1 MLNYQHYCTRD
12 RKNITV
18 DWSLNS
24 TDTESNYTETT
35 IFGPNIYQPGSF
47 QYTYNSDGY
56 RCDEF
61 DLPSQLRILFLGCSF
76 TEGIGLPIE
85 ATWAYQLLQK
95 IRVKTG
101 KDIPFWSLAV
111 GGAGI
116 DTMAS
121 HLYQYIDRLRP
132 RHIIFLRPPWLR
144 RQAKINPDY
153 HVEWMPGFASVPSE
167 FEKVFS
173 NEDFALQQADR
184 SLTIID
190 LLAQKHNSIVHH
202 LHWQLINGVDQ
213 KLESAL
219 VACKNFRYINSSWPQ
234 RVDVAR
240 DNLHPGPKTHSIAVS
255 NMWENDMRNYF

>member
-1 MLNYQHYCTRD
+1 MLDYQHYCTRD
-12 RKNITV
+12 RKNTTA
-18 DWSLNS
+18 DWSLHS
-24 TDTESNYTETT
+24 TDTESNYAETT

-61 DLPSQLRILFLGCSF
+61 DLPSQERILFLGCSF

-95 IRVKTG
+95 IRIKTG
-101 KDIPFWSLAV
+101 KTIPFWSLAT

-121 HLYQYIDRLRP
+121 HLYQYIDKLRP

-144 RQAKINPDY
+144 RQVKINSDY
-153 HVEWMPGFASVPSE
+153 HIEWMPGYELVPE
-167 FEKVFS
+167 AQQKVFS
-173 NEDFALQQADR
+173 NEHFALQQADR

-190 LLAQKHNSIVHH
+190 LLAQRYNSIVHH
-202 LHWQLINGVDQ
+202 MNWQLVNGVDQ

-219 VACKNFRYINSSWPQ
+219 VACKNFRYINATWPQ

-240 DNLHPGPKTHSIAVS
+240 DNMHPGPTTHTMAVS
-255 NMWENDMRNYF
+255 NMWAYDLRNYF